1 MFAKHVLFTKS
12 ASSLARALKTSWKH
26 RHSACRTRSFTTRLN
41 TTNFNFKTHQRR
53 DEVESDTFL
62 ESTKYRA
69 GIESTKPDEERLPH
83 NLSAMLYGILPISA
97 TSSTNTVATSAA
109 LPTSIVTF
117 LKFAPPVA
125 CQVVFLAPL
134 ATMKQFKADKST
146 NEVSPIPYAAM
157 TVNGALWVMYG
168 LLKSDFTI
176 ILPNISGFFFGAY
189 YTYTFSL
196 YTERN
201 MIPYYAGVAAG
212 IGFCATVA
220 TSLET
225 AAAINAIG
233 LFGCGIVA
241 TMFGGPLG
249 SIKTVIEDE
258 NTDSL
263 PVAFTLATFVNCTL
277 WSSYGWFIIDDIYVW
292 GPNLA
297 GLVFSSVQIGLY
309 GKYGLPRKKI

>member
-1 MFAKHVLFTKS
+1 MKKGSLKFCLTAQNLERARNSLSLDVELSPTK
-12 ASSLARALKTSWKH
+12 
-26 RHSACRTRSFTTRLN
+26 F
-41 TTNFNFKTHQRR
+41 
-53 DEVESDTFL
+53 
-62 ESTKYRA
+62 
-69 GIESTKPDEERLPH
+69 
-83 NLSAMLYGILPISA
+83 SAMLYGVLPVSA
-97 TSSTNTVATSAA
+97 TSSANTVATSAA
-109 LPTSIVTF
+109 LSTSMLTF
-117 LKFAPPVA
+117 LKVAPPVA

-134 ATMKQFKADKST
+134 AAMKQFKAEKST
-146 NEVSPIPYAAM
+146 KEVSPIPYAAM
-157 TVNGALWVMYG
+157 TINGALWVMYG

-201 MIPYYAGVAAG
+201 MIPYYAGIAAG
-212 IGFCATVA
+212 IGFCATMA

-225 AAAINAIG
+225 AAAVNAIG

-249 SIKTVIEDE
+249 SIKTVIEDK

-263 PVAFTLATFVNCTL
+263 PVAFTLATFVNCIL
-277 WSSYGWFIIDDIYVW
+277 WSSYGWFVIDDIYVW

-297 GLVFSSVQIGLY
+297 GLIFSSVQIGLY
-309 GKYGLPRKKI
+309 GKYGLPQKNI